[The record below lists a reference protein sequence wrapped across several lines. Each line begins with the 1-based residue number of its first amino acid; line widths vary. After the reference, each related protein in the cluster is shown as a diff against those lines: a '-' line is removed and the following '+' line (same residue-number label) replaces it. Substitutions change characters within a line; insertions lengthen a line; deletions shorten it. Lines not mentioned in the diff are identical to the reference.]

1 MPDPAPDPLSVLDP
15 GPESG
20 RGTLPPSVIPEP
32 DPRVVLA
39 AERTLLSWMR
49 TGLALMG
56 FGFVVARF
64 GWFLREVA
72 AIGQREADA
81 LSSEASLWI
90 GTGLVGMGIWVLVG
104 STLRYRR
111 YLRSLYRGDLTLPGP
126 AMGTNVALVLALLG
140 LVMVAY
146 LVTVGLLG

>member
-1 MPDPAPDPLSVLDP
+1 MTAPERRTAPIPDN
-15 GPESG
+15 
-20 RGTLPPSVIPEP
+20 P

-64 GWFLREVA
+64 GWFLREMA
-72 AIGQREADA
+72 AVGEHEPDPG
-81 LSSEASLWI
+81 SEASLWI
-90 GTGLVGMGIWVLVG
+90 GTGLVAMGIWVLVG

-111 YLRSLYRGDLTLPGP
+111 YLRAVYQGNLTLPGP
-126 AMGTNVALVLALLG
+126 NMGTAVALVLSLLG

-146 LVTVGLLG
+146 LISVGLLQ